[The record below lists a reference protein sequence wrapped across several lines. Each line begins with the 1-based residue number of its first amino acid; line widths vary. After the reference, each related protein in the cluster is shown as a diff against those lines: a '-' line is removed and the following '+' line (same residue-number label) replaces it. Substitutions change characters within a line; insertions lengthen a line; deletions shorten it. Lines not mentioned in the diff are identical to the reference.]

1 MWCIEISD
9 GDVLNKAT
17 IATIFGDQHKTPT
30 HIGTEEEAMV
40 KDRVGS
46 LGWLRKRIEDA
57 DTDLLREMVKAVT
70 EVFMSAEASAVCGA
84 PYRQAS
90 TDRVNRRNGY
100 RERRW
105 DTRVGTIDLAIPK
118 LRKGSYFPDWL
129 LEPRRR
135 AERALMQVVTECY
148 VRGVSTRRVDGL
160 VRTLGLEG
168 MSKSQVS
175 ELAKELDP
183 VVESFRNRPLDDGPY
198 TFIWLDAMTQRCR
211 ESGRV
216 VNVVTAIATGVN
228 GDGHRE
234 ILGLDVFTSEDK
246 AGWKAFLRGLVARG
260 LSGVK
265 LVTSDAHSGLKAA
278 IAAEIHGCSWQ
289 RCRTHF
295 MRNLL
300 NKVPKNAQ
308 GLVATLVR
316 SVFAQPTSKEV
327 WAQHERVADELE
339 RGFPQAAEM
348 LREAA
353 EEVLAFTTFPQS
365 VWRQIWSNNPQERLN
380 REIRRRSDV
389 VGIFPNRKAII
400 RLIGAV
406 LGEYNDEYM
415 VTRRYMSVGALEK
428 AQAATGGD
436 GPTAQLELEEEP
448 MLIEQLAA

>member
-1 MWCIEISD
+1 
-9 GDVLNKAT
+9 
-17 IATIFGDQHKTPT
+17 
-30 HIGTEEEAMV
+30 MV

-46 LGWLRKRIEDA
+46 LAWLRKRIEDA

-70 EVFMSAEASAVCGA
+70 EVFMSAEASAMCGA
-84 PYRQAS
+84 PYRQPS

-105 DTRVGTIDLAIPK
+105 DTRVGTIDLGIPK
-118 LRKGSYFPDWL
+118 LRKGSYFPEWL

-183 VVESFRNRPLDDGPY
+183 VVASFRNRPLDDGPY
-198 TFIWLDAMTQRCR
+198 TFLWLDAMTQRCR
-211 ESGRV
+211 EGGRV
-216 VNVVTAIATGVN
+216 VNVATVIATGVN
-228 GDGHRE
+228 GNGHRE
-234 ILGLDVFTSEDK
+234 ILGLDVMTSEDG
-246 AGWKAFLRGLVARG
+246 AGWTDFLRGLVARG

-278 IAAEIHGCSWQ
+278 IAAELPGCSWQ

-300 NKVPKNAQ
+300 NKVPKRAQ
-308 GLVATLVR
+308 GLVGTLVR
-316 SVFAQPTSKEV
+316 SIFAQPTSKEV
-327 WAQHERVADELE
+327 WAQHERVVAELGH
-339 RGFPQAAEM
+339 RFPAAAEM
-348 LREAA
+348 LGDAA
-353 EEVLAFTTFPQS
+353 EDVLAFTAFPQS

-380 REIRRRSDV
+380 REIRRRTNV
-389 VGIFPNRKAII
+389 VGIFPNREAII

-406 LGEYNDEYM
+406 LGEYNDEWM
-415 VTRRYMSVGALEK
+415 VSRRYMSVGVLQK
-428 AQAATGGD
+428 AQQTDTEDGD
-436 GPTAQLELEEEP
+436 QQLGQACEERV
-448 MLIEQLAA
+448 LVEQLAG

>member
-1 MWCIEISD
+1 
-9 GDVLNKAT
+9 
-17 IATIFGDQHKTPT
+17 
-30 HIGTEEEAMV
+30 MV

-46 LGWLRKRIEDA
+46 LSWLRKQIEDA
-57 DTDLLREMVKAVT
+57 DTDLLREMVKAVA

-84 PYRQAS
+84 PYRQPS
-90 TDRVNRRNGY
+90 TDRVNQRNGY
-100 RERRW
+100 RGRRW

-160 VRTLGLEG
+160 VQTLGLEG

-198 TFIWLDAMTQRCR
+198 TFVWLDAMTQRCR
-211 ESGRV
+211 EGGRV

-234 ILGLDVFTSEDK
+234 ILGLDVFTSEDG
-246 AGWKAFLRGLVARG
+246 AGWTAFLRGLVARG

-265 LVTSDAHSGLKAA
+265 LVTSDAHSGLKSA
-278 IAAEIHGCSWQ
+278 IAAELSGSSWQ

-300 NKVPKNAQ
+300 SKVPKAAQ

-316 SVFAQPTSKEV
+316 SIFAQPTSKEV
-327 WAQHERVADELE
+327 WAQHERVAHELE
-339 RGFPQAAEM
+339 QRFPQAAEM

-353 EEVLAFTTFPQS
+353 EEVLAFTTFPES

-389 VGIFPNRKAII
+389 VGIFPNRDAII
-400 RLIGAV
+400 RLIGAL
-406 LGEYNDEYM
+406 LGEYNDEWM
-415 VTRRYMSVGALEK
+415 VTRRYMSIGVLEK
-428 AQAATGGD
+428 AQAAAGGD
-436 GPTAQLELEEEP
+436 GSTPRLESEEEP
-448 MLIEQLAA
+448 MLVEQLAA

>member
-1 MWCIEISD
+1 M
-9 GDVLNKAT
+9 V
-17 IATIFGDQHKTPT
+17 
-30 HIGTEEEAMV
+30 EE
-40 KDRVGS
+40 RVGS

-57 DTDLLREMVKAVT
+57 DTDLLREMVKAVS
-70 EVFMSAEASAVCGA
+70 EVFMCAEASAVCGA
-84 PYRQAS
+84 PYRQPS
-90 TDRVNRRNGY
+90 SHRVNQRNGY
-100 RERRW
+100 RERQW

-118 LRKGSYFPDWL
+118 LRKGTYFPEWL

-160 VRTLGLEG
+160 VQTLGLEG

-198 TFIWLDAMTQRCR
+198 TFVWLDAMSQRCR
-211 ESGRV
+211 EGGRV
-216 VNVVTAIATGVN
+216 VSVVTAIATGVN
-228 GDGHRE
+228 SDGHRE
-234 ILGLDVFTSEDK
+234 ILGIDVFTSEDE
-246 AGWKAFLRGLVARG
+246 AAWTAFVRGLVARG

-265 LVTSDAHSGLKAA
+265 LVTSDAHTGLKAA
-278 IAAEIHGCSWQ
+278 IAAELPGCTWQ

-300 NKVPKNAQ
+300 SKVPKSAQ

-316 SVFAQPTSKEV
+316 SIFAQPTSKEV
-327 WAQHERVADELE
+327 WAQHERVCEELE
-339 RGFPQAAEM
+339 RRFPQAAEM
-348 LREAA
+348 LQEAA
-353 EEVLAFTTFPQS
+353 EDILAFTTFPQS
-365 VWRQIWSNNPQERLN
+365 VWRQIWSNNPQERVN

-406 LGEYNDEYM
+406 LAEYNDEWM
-415 VTRRYMSVGALEK
+415 VTRRYMSVGALGK
-428 AQAATGGD
+428 AQAAAGGD
-436 GPTAQLELEEEP
+436 APTTQLESEEEP
-448 MLIEQLAA
+448 VLVEQLAA

>member
-1 MWCIEISD
+1 
-9 GDVLNKAT
+9 
-17 IATIFGDQHKTPT
+17 
-30 HIGTEEEAMV
+30 MV

-57 DTDLLREMVKAVT
+57 DTDLLREMVRAVT
-70 EVFMSAEASAVCGA
+70 ELFMSAEASAVCGA
-84 PYRQAS
+84 PYGQAS
-90 TDRVNRRNGY
+90 ADRVNRRNGY

-198 TFIWLDAMTQRCR
+198 TFVWLDAMAQRCR
-211 ESGRV
+211 EGGRV
-216 VNVVTAIATGVN
+216 VSVVTAIATGVN
-228 GDGHRE
+228 SDGHRE
-234 ILGLDVFTSEDK
+234 ILGIDVFTSEDE
-246 AGWKAFLRGLVARG
+246 AGWTSFLRSLVARG

-265 LVTSDAHSGLKAA
+265 LATSDAHTGLKAA
-278 IAAEIHGCSWQ
+278 IAAELPGCTWQ

-300 NKVPKNAQ
+300 SKVPKTAQ

-316 SVFAQPTSKEV
+316 SIFAQPTSKEV
-327 WAQHERVADELE
+327 WAQHERVAHELE
-339 RGFPQAAEM
+339 QRFPQAAEM

-353 EEVLAFTTFPQS
+353 EEVLAFTTFPES
-365 VWRQIWSNNPQERLN
+365 VWRQIWSNNPQERVN

-406 LGEYNDEYM
+406 LAEYNDEWM

-436 GPTAQLELEEEP
+436 DPTPRLDSEEEP
-448 MLIEQLAA
+448 MLVEQLAA